1 MRSRGRH
8 ALGRGVALREHG
20 ARMSVLGLTLD
31 TGALVALERR
41 DLRARRLVESAIE
54 HGATLTVPSPVLVE
68 WWRGSRMRRSVRI
81 LEDMVLEPL
90 DAHLAFVAGEALAIV
105 GSGPSPTDAVVMAS
119 AAQRADVVLTSD
131 VGDLERL
138 REVFPQVRVIRV

>member
-1 MRSRGRH
+1 MP
-8 ALGRGVALREHG
+8 
-20 ARMSVLGLTLD
+20 VLGLTLD

-54 HGATLTVPSPVLVE
+54 HGATLTVPAPVLVE
-68 WWRGSRMRRSVRI
+68 WWRGSRRRQSVRM
-81 LEDMVLEPL
+81 LADMVLEPL
-90 DAHLAFVAGEALAIV
+90 DAHLAFVAGEALAWV
-105 GSGPSPTDAVVMAS
+105 GAGPSTTDDAVVMAS

-138 REVFPQVRVIRV
+138 REAFPQVRVIRV